1 MPSAPARSGS
11 APPPATIDP
20 RLKPPLF
27 LLNLKCYPAAL
38 GSRADAMARSLAA
51 VGREYGVS
59 VGLVPSL
66 PDLGRIAASDRLPI
80 LAPHCDPQ
88 PPGASTGFAIPEA
101 LRAAGAL
108 GSLVNHSEHRLSP
121 NLLTSTVQRLRGAG
135 LVAVLCTRDAAES
148 TRWARL
154 SPPLPRGGTAGS
166 HRGQPVG
173 LVRTP
178 RSHPRHGRVGPPG
191 FARRAGALRRRDPH
205 PTGRRDRPRTR
216 QPGHPGGQR
225 GRHRTGS
232 TGGDG
237 RAGPGLLTQGPDRP
251 GAGGGATRWSRPVR
265 PI

>member
-38 GSRADAMARSLAA
+38 GSRADVMARSLAA

-154 SPPLPRGGTAGS
+154 SPPYLAVEPPDLIGGSRSVSSARPDLIRATVESVRRVSPSVRVLCGAGI
-166 HRGQPVG
+166 H
-173 LVRTP
+173 T
-178 RSHPRHGRVGPPG
+178 
-191 FARRAGALRRRDPH
+191 RRDVATALELGSQGILVASAVATAP
-205 PTGRRDRPRTR
+205 DPRAAMVELA
-216 QPGHPGGQR
+216 R
-225 GRHRTGS
+225 GF
-232 TGGDG
+232 
-237 RAGPGLLTQGPDRP
+237 
-251 GAGGGATRWSRPVR
+251 
-265 PI
+265 

>member
-38 GSRADAMARSLAA
+38 GSRADGMARSLAA

-154 SPPLPRGGTAGS
+154 SPPYLAVEPPDLIGGSRSVSSARPDLIRATVESVRRVSPGVRVLCGAGI
-166 HRGQPVG
+166 H
-173 LVRTP
+173 T
-178 RSHPRHGRVGPPG
+178 
-191 FARRAGALRRRDPH
+191 RRDVATALELGSQGILVASAVATAP
-205 PTGRRDRPRTR
+205 DPRAAMVELA
-216 QPGHPGGQR
+216 R
-225 GRHRTGS
+225 GF
-232 TGGDG
+232 
-237 RAGPGLLTQGPDRP
+237 
-251 GAGGGATRWSRPVR
+251 
-265 PI
+265 

>member
-38 GSRADAMARSLAA
+38 GSRADVMARSLAA

-154 SPPLPRGGTAGS
+154 SPPYLAVEPPDLIGGSRSVSSARPGLIRATVESVRRVSPGVRVLCGAGI
-166 HRGQPVG
+166 H
-173 LVRTP
+173 T
-178 RSHPRHGRVGPPG
+178 
-191 FARRAGALRRRDPH
+191 RRDVATALELGSQGILVASAVATAP
-205 PTGRRDRPRTR
+205 DPRAAMVELA
-216 QPGHPGGQR
+216 R
-225 GRHRTGS
+225 GF
-232 TGGDG
+232 
-237 RAGPGLLTQGPDRP
+237 
-251 GAGGGATRWSRPVR
+251 
-265 PI
+265 

>member
-154 SPPLPRGGTAGS
+154 SPPYLAVEPPDLIGGSRSVSSARPDLIRATVESVRRVSPGVRVLCGAGI
-166 HRGQPVG
+166 H
-173 LVRTP
+173 T
-178 RSHPRHGRVGPPG
+178 
-191 FARRAGALRRRDPH
+191 RRDVATALELGSQGILVASAVATAP
-205 PTGRRDRPRTR
+205 DPRAAMVELA
-216 QPGHPGGQR
+216 R
-225 GRHRTGS
+225 GF
-232 TGGDG
+232 
-237 RAGPGLLTQGPDRP
+237 
-251 GAGGGATRWSRPVR
+251 
-265 PI
+265 